1 MTRDYEEYLKDDN
14 LHINW
19 YPGHMKKTKEMVQN
33 NLKLV
38 DVVIELLDARIPL
51 SSTATRLPR
60 RDAKYSCMV
69 EAMARSSLFVSS
81 ITKILYPIEEKI
93 SIERRA
99 FPWARL

>member
-51 SSTATRLPR
+51 SSKNP
-60 RDAKYSCMV
+60 
-69 EAMARSSLFVSS
+69 
-81 ITKILYPIEEKI
+81 
-93 SIERRA
+93 
-99 FPWARL
+99 

>member
-1 MTRDYEEYLKDDN
+1 MAEGFKSNPAVVAAHAALTDTAEW
-14 LHINW
+14 HIARCKMN
-19 YPGHMKKTKEMVQN
+19 
-33 NLKLV
+33 
-38 DVVIELLDARIPL
+38 DRVID
-51 SSTATRLPR
+51 TAAAKSLPR

-69 EAMARSSLFVSS
+69 EPMARSSLFVSS